1 MRYNRYRGA
10 IKTFELKNKRGK
22 DVQVDPKNN
31 KISYFYYNNFVFSYK
46 SFHCI
51 SLYKKLS
58 EILFKFNFI
67 LQYKIWQKCLLSS
80 LLVLQFW
87 NVVHGIQKLS
97 DKVAHDGS
105 IAQRLA
111 WPIHCKLKY
120 KNMLLHSSVYVI
132 FSILDNISLSLF
144 ESKKKRIEMVVWLI
158 CQTIQTFVNYSEV
171 IKPHEWIGKRC
182 IGYFM
187 LTIPLVG
194 TSGFSIISSTTD
206 WTSLTN
212 WSATP
217 GSVWMCV
224 THKWTPEGNCKRLR
238 FHPFFVS
245 ASVRR

>member
-1 MRYNRYRGA
+1 MSSQFSVSSPVLECSTWN
-10 IKTFELKNKRGK
+10 
-22 DVQVDPKNN
+22 PK
-31 KISYFYYNNFVFSYK
+31 IVWQSRPRWFDRPTIDLT
-46 SFHCI
+46 HT
-51 SLYKKLS
+51 
-58 EILFKFNFI
+58 
-67 LQYKIWQKCLLSS
+67 LQAE
-80 LLVLQFW
+80 
-87 NVVHGIQKLS
+87 IQKY
-97 DKVAHDGS
+97 VT
-105 IAQRLA
+105 AQFRL
-111 WPIHCKLKY
+111 C
-120 KNMLLHSSVYVI
+120 NFLHTWQH
-132 FSILDNISLSLF
+132 FSLIIWI
-144 ESKKKRIEMVVWLI
+144 KKKMIEMVVWLI
-158 CQTIQTFVNYSEV
+158 RQTIQTFVNYSEV